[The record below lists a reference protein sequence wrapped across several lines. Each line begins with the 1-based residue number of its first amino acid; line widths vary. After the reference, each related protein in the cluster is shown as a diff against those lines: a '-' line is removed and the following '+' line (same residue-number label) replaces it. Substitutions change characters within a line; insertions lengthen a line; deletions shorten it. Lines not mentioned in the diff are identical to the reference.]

1 MRREYGLELAEKPG
15 KGYGAVVLAVSHKEY
30 KNLGEEY
37 FRELMDGK
45 PLLVDVKGLY
55 RDKGW
60 NMAYWSL

>member
-1 MRREYGLELAEKPG
+1 M
-15 KGYGAVVLAVSHKEY
+15 LAVSHKEY